1 MVIAFLCVMMDYK
14 KFLICCPQRAVIF
27 VILDFFFYVGISE
40 ILSQSEKDE
49 LSCDYFCGTTVSELL
64 LCSM

>member
-27 VILDFFFYVGISE
+27 VILDFFYVGISE